1 MLYTPLAIATV
12 ADEAVGRC
20 IDNVGSW
27 DRRDVARA
35 GAYIAH
41 DIVLTGRVWHARDAS
56 SWNSVFL
63 QAEKKLNYG
72 LERRGLYRSPVEYVC
87 RAVLDSCRA
96 FVGLE
101 RRCGRGEE

>member
-1 MLYTPLAIATV
+1 MQYTPLAIATV

-20 IDNVGSW
+20 IDSVGSW
-27 DRRDVARA
+27 DRENVARS
-35 GAYIAH
+35 GAYIAC
-41 DIVLTGRVWHARDAS
+41 DIVFTGRVWHARDAS

-63 QAEKKLNYG
+63 QAEKKLDYG
-72 LERRGLYRSPVEYVC
+72 LESLGLYRSLVEYVC
-87 RAVLDSCRA
+87 RAVLDSCRS